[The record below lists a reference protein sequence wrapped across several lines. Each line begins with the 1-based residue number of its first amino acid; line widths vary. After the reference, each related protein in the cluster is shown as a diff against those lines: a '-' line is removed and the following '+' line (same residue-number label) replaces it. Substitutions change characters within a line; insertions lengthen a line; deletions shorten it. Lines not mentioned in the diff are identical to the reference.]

1 MKQNNIK
8 TKNNLIYGVND
19 NPNLLTKIL
28 LGFQHIF
35 AAFGGIIVVPLVISS
50 SLGFDP
56 IMSTAVIS
64 ASILAAGIATIIQA
78 NGVGKVG
85 SQVACI
91 MGTDFTFVSPAISVG
106 SVLGLPGIIGAT
118 ILGAFFEII
127 LSYFIKPLMKLFPPI
142 VTGTVVCLIGLTLI
156 PVSMDW
162 AAGGV
167 GSDSYGS
174 LLNVSISIFVM
185 IITLFLNKYGKGI
198 LSSASILIGMVV
210 GYLICIPLGL
220 VDFSAVKDASFVSIP
235 KIFEYGVTFDLKALI
250 AFLPAYF
257 VTTIETVGCLK
268 AIGEVSN
275 VDMNDK
281 RVGSGVLAD
290 GVGSIFGGVVGAFP
304 NTSFSQNV
312 GLIPLTKVASKHV
325 AVMAGI
331 LLVVLGLFPKF
342 AALIN
347 GIPQPVLGGVGI
359 VMFGTV
365 AAAGIKTL
373 SKVEI
378 NDRNL
383 LIIAT
388 SIGLGLGVTFRPDF
402 ISNLPEGLQMVF
414 SSGIS
419 TGTIVALVLNI
430 VLKDDKNNEV
440 ENIKDLEI
448 PLYTYAINKE
458 ADFMAKD
465 INITASGLSYKVKT
479 PEYEDDIF
487 VPVPGMF
494 TVYNTLT
501 VIAVGYVLGIDKE
514 IIKES
519 LRNTKGVPGRFEAI
533 QNDKGIHVIIDYAHT
548 PDALEN
554 VITTARGFA
563 KGKIIT
569 VFGCGG
575 DRDSTKRP
583 IMGSVADKLSD
594 VAILTSDN
602 PRTEDPDNIIK
613 DVLKGMNS
621 DTYKVIADRRSAIC
635 EAINMAEKDDIVL
648 IAGKGHEDYQEIK
661 GVKYHFD
668 EREAVAEIL
677 DEMKAGKR

>member
-1 MKQNNIK
+1 MSSSSMK
-8 TKNNLIYGVND
+8 NLSNLKYGVED
-19 NPNLLTKIL
+19 NPRLATKIL

-50 SLGFDP
+50 ALGFDVAT
-56 IMSTAVIS
+56 STAVIS

-78 NGVGKVG
+78 KGMGRVG
-85 SQVACI
+85 SKVACI
-91 MGTDFTFVSPAISVG
+91 MGTDFTFVSPSISVG

-142 VTGTVVCLIGLTLI
+142 VTGTVVCLIGLTLL

-162 AAGGV
+162 AAGGS
-167 GSDSYGS
+167 GATDYGS
-174 LLNVSISIFVM
+174 LTNVSIAMLVM
-185 IITLFLNKYGKGI
+185 MITLLLNRYGKGM

-210 GYLICIPLGL
+210 GYIICIPLGM
-220 VDFSAVKDASFVSIP
+220 VDFSSVAQASFISIP
-235 KIFEYGVTFDLKALI
+235 QIFQYGVTFDLKALI

-268 AIGEVSN
+268 AIGEVSD

-290 GVGSIFGGVVGAFP
+290 GVGSILGGAFGAFP

-325 AVMAGI
+325 AIMAGI
-331 LLVVLGLFPKF
+331 LLVILGLFPQF

-347 GIPQPVLGGVGI
+347 SIPQPVLGGVGI

-373 SKVEI
+373 SSVEI

-402 ISNLPEGLQMVF
+402 LAQLPQGLQMVF

-430 VLKDDKNNEV
+430 ILR
-440 ENIKDLEI
+440 ENK
-448 PLYTYAINKE
+448 KE
-458 ADFMAKD
+458 EK
-465 INITASGLSYKVKT
+465 I
-479 PEYEDDIF
+479 
-487 VPVPGMF
+487 
-494 TVYNTLT
+494 
-501 VIAVGYVLGIDKE
+501 
-514 IIKES
+514 
-519 LRNTKGVPGRFEAI
+519 
-533 QNDKGIHVIIDYAHT
+533 NDKLD
-548 PDALEN
+548 
-554 VITTARGFA
+554 
-563 KGKIIT
+563 
-569 VFGCGG
+569 
-575 DRDSTKRP
+575 
-583 IMGSVADKLSD
+583 
-594 VAILTSDN
+594 
-602 PRTEDPDNIIK
+602 
-613 DVLKGMNS
+613 
-621 DTYKVIADRRSAIC
+621 C
-635 EAINMAEKDDIVL
+635 EAV
-648 IAGKGHEDYQEIK
+648 
-661 GVKYHFD
+661 
-668 EREAVAEIL
+668 
-677 DEMKAGKR
+677 